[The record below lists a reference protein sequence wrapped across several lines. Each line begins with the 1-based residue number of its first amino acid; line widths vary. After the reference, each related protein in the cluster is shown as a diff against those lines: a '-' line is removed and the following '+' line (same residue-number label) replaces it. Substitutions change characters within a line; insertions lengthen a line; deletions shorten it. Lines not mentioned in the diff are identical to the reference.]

1 MKGHPIARASNQEVG
16 MKKILLALLTCLA
29 MIFAFT
35 ACGSS
40 EEEATT
46 EENTEVIVFA
56 AASMQSSLEE
66 LEASFEAENPDVDVV
81 LNCDSS
87 GTLQEQIMEGAPC
100 DIFFS
105 AAQKNMDALEEEG
118 LVVEGTR
125 SNVLNNQLVVITQ
138 PDSETKVTGIENL
151 GDAESIALADGSVP
165 VGKYTRRALMNLGV
179 LPEVED
185 PAVYTTQEVS
195 DALGGVEISE
205 QGNVSKVLSAVQE
218 GSSEVGTVYLSDTY
232 GQEDTVKILQTVS
245 YDVAGDI
252 IYPIAQIVNQDAD
265 DAENEAAAAVLEY
278 LTNDNAKSVYETH
291 LFDIDVE

>member
-1 MKGHPIARASNQEVG
+1 MEEPPTVRESNQEVE
-16 MKKILLALLTCLA
+16 MKKTLLALFTCLA
-29 MIFAFT
+29 MVFAFT
-35 ACGSS
+35 ACGSGDG
-40 EEEATT
+40 EKAEK
-46 EENTEVIVFA
+46 NTEVIVFA

-66 LEASFEAENPDVDVV
+66 LEASFEKENPEIDIV

-87 GTLQEQIMEGAPC
+87 GTLEEQILEGAPC

-105 AAQKNMDALEEEG
+105 AAQKNMDELEEEG
-118 LVVEGTR
+118 LVEEGTR

-138 PDSETKVTGIENL
+138 PDSKTAVTGLENL

-165 VGKYTRRALMNLGV
+165 VGKYTRRALINLGT
-179 LPEVED
+179 LPEAED
-185 PAVYTTQEVS
+185 PSVITTQEVS
-195 DALGGVEISE
+195 DALGGIEISE
-205 QGNVSKVLSAVQE
+205 QGNVSKVLAAVQE

-265 DAENEAAAAVLEY
+265 DAEKDAAAAVLEY
-278 LTNDNAKSVYETH
+278 LTDDNAKSVYEAH

>member
-1 MKGHPIARASNQEVG
+1 MV
-16 MKKILLALLTCLA
+16 
-29 MIFAFT
+29 FAFT
-35 ACGSS
+35 ACGGSD
-40 EEEATT
+40 EEAATD
-46 EENTEVIVFA
+46 ESTEVIVFA

-66 LEASFEAENPDVDVV
+66 LEASFEAENPGVDIV

-87 GTLQEQIMEGAPC
+87 GTLEEQILEGAPC

-105 AAQKNMDALEEEG
+105 AAQKNMDNLEAEG

-138 PDSETKVTGIENL
+138 PDSDTKVTGLENL

-165 VGKYTRRALMNLGV
+165 VGKYTRRALINLGV

-185 PAVYTTQEVS
+185 PATITTQEVS
-195 DALGGVEISE
+195 EALGGVEISE
-205 QGNVSKVLSAVQE
+205 QGNVSKVLAAVQE
-218 GSSEVGTVYLSDTY
+218 ASSEVGTVYLSDTY
-232 GQEDTVKILQTVS
+232 GQEDSVKILQTVS

-278 LTNDNAKSVYETH
+278 LTNDNAKAVYKTH

>member
-1 MKGHPIARASNQEVG
+1 
-16 MKKILLALLTCLA
+16 MKKTLLALLTCLA
-29 MIFAFT
+29 MVFAFT
-35 ACGSS
+35 ACGGND
-40 EEEATT
+40 EEAATD
-46 EENTEVIVFA
+46 ESTEVIVFA

-66 LEASFEAENPDVDVV
+66 LEASFEAENPGVDII

-138 PDSETKVTGIENL
+138 PDSETKVTGLENL
-151 GDAESIALADGSVP
+151 GDAASIALADGSVP
-165 VGKYTRRALMNLGV
+165 VGKYTRRALINLGV

-185 PAVYTTQEVS
+185 PATITTQEVS
-195 DALGGVEISE
+195 EALGGVEISE
-205 QGNVSKVLSAVQE
+205 QGNVSKVLAAVQE

-232 GQEDTVKILQTVS
+232 GQEDSVKILQTVS

-278 LTNDNAKSVYETH
+278 LTNDNAKAVYKTH